1 LDVPISQLRS
11 FRQHSGISHALGN
24 IASLIDAKFS
34 PEELPERLLRLK
46 G

>member
-1 LDVPISQLRS
+1 LDVPISQLRR
-11 FRQHSGISHALGN
+11 FRPHSGTSHALGN
-24 IASLIDAKFS
+24 IASVIDAKFS